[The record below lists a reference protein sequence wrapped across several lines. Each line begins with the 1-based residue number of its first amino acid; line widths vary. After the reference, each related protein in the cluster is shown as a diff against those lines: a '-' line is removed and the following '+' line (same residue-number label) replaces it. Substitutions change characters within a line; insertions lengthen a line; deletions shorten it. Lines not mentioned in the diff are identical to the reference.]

1 MGHWPSVLKGRAV
14 HGLSLSSSV
23 GEGAAAP
30 QGSQGALASSESMS
44 GGREIRAASTC
55 GPGSEV
61 HRPVRPRD
69 TEAFRE
75 GDPLLLCTQVLT
87 RVPPPGRH
95 PRTYSHTCVCSRN
108 PVPLSLT
115 IK

>member
-14 HGLSLSSSV
+14 QGLSLSSV
-23 GEGAAAP
+23 WGRGAAAP

-44 GGREIRAASTC
+44 GGREIRAASAW
-55 GPGSEV
+55 GPGFEV

-75 GDPLLLCTQVLT
+75 GDLLLPVYTGPRPRATPWAALT
-87 RVPPPGRH
+87 NLLTH
-95 PRTYSHTCVCSRN
+95 AFATETLF
-108 PVPLSLT
+108 PLV
-115 IK
+115 